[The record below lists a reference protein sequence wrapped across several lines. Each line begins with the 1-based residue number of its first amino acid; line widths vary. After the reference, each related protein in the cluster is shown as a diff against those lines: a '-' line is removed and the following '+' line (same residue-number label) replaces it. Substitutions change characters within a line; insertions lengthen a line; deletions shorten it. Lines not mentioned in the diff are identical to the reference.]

1 MKLSTKKLFST
12 IKNSPKKKIKINH
25 KPKLSSPYVTS
36 NSISKNLTLKHKLF
50 TKTNNTKE
58 NPFSKPQIYSNRI
71 RNKNINKTLSS
82 KNQNYNLETLKT
94 YDDSYIN
101 NLLLTSESDS
111 NKYDQIS
118 ERRNKF
124 LSKNE
129 GNHDIDT
136 LCELFKQSNLKSTIV
151 IDPKGNNN
159 LDLEQKKIIDN
170 YFNKKNK
177 NKINSIPVQEYK
189 ENKVIFQQKTPL
201 NSSKK
206 KTLSKINNNVKQ
218 IINSNGNKNKI
229 IKNKIVIHK
238 KILSTKEIINKNINI
253 NINDSYIIKK
263 EEEKNEIDNNSIF
276 ENFANKSIDSSFLGS
291 SLDDT
296 FFQDLTENRT

>member
-12 IKNSPKKKIKINH
+12 IKNSPKRKFKINH
-25 KPKLSSPYVTS
+25 KQKLSSPYVTS
-36 NSISKNLTLKHKLF
+36 NSISKNSTLKSKLF

-58 NPFSKPQIYSNRI
+58 NPFSKPQICSNRI
-71 RNKNINKTLSS
+71 RNKNINKILSS
-82 KNQNYNLETLKT
+82 KNQNLNLETLKT
-94 YDDSYIN
+94 NEDSYIN

-111 NKYDQIS
+111 NKYEQMS
-118 ERRNKF
+118 ERKNKF

-129 GNHDIDT
+129 GDHDINT

-151 IDPKGNNN
+151 IDSKGNNN

-177 NKINSIPVQEYK
+177 NKINSIPVEEYK

-201 NSSKK
+201 NSSNKK
-206 KTLSKINNNVKQ
+206 ALSKINNNVKQ
-218 IINSNGNKNKI
+218 IINTNENKNKI
-229 IKNKIVIHK
+229 IKHRIVIHK
-238 KILSTKEIINKNINI
+238 KILSTRENINKNI

-276 ENFANKSIDSSFLGS
+276 ENCSNKSINSSFLGS
-291 SLDDT
+291 SLDDK